1 MPKISQAEAD
11 QEAETMVDDPLDA
24 SNVPDEGATELDNY
38 YNEIEG
44 LEMGE
49 GDGEAEAPGDDA
61 ENLPHEIAVDGD
73 EPSDGEGEEEIPEAE
88 PAEDGGDTADE
99 GEEEEEPANKTD
111 RFRIRAKDEVEAE
124 ALSIRKRH
132 PEWSLKECIA
142 KAEQVLGVPEQSAAS
157 ESAEAE
163 ETLTVATVSME
174 INELRSKRDE
184 ASASLEFETAA
195 DLQREIDAKLDQ
207 REELRYREM
216 TEKSQTEQREAA
228 SFEAAYNASEEK
240 TVRFYPDTANPESD
254 MVARMIE
261 IDARM
266 RENQDPL
273 WHSPDKP
280 FLLAKAAAR
289 ELGIIMADPSAKPKP
304 AKAPQKNVVPV
315 QPASG
320 SARTTAPA
328 PGRKLDDAL
337 ESLDSLED
345 YEALVEAY

>member
-1 MPKISQAEAD
+1 MPKDSQARAD
-11 QEAETMVDDPLDA
+11 QEAETMVDDPLDT

-38 YNEIEG
+38 LNEIDG
-44 LEMGE
+44 MEMGDE
-49 GDGEAEAPGDDA
+49 DGEAQAPEDDA
-61 ENLPHEIAVDGD
+61 ENLPHKIAVDGD
-73 EPSDGEGEEEIPEAE
+73 ELSDGEGEEEIPETE
-88 PAEDGGDTADE
+88 TEEDGGDTADE
-99 GEEEEEPANKTD
+99 EEEEEPTSKTD

-142 KAEQVLGVPEQSAAS
+142 KAEQVLGVPEQSAAQKT
-157 ESAEAE
+157 AE
-163 ETLTVATVSME
+163 EEETQTVATISNA
-174 INELRSKRDE
+174 INELRSQRDE
-184 ASASLEFETAA
+184 ANASLEFETAS
-195 DLQREIDAKLDQ
+195 DLQREIDAMLDQ
-207 REELRYREM
+207 REELRYHEM
-216 TEKSQTEQREAA
+216 TEKSQSQQREAE
-228 SFEAAYNASEEK
+228 SFEKAYNASEEK
-240 TVRFYPDTANPESD
+240 TVRFYPDTANPDSE

-261 IDARM
+261 IDAFM
-266 RENQDPL
+266 RENEDPN

-289 ELGIIMADPSAKPKP
+289 ELSIIMSDPSAKTKP
-304 AKAPQKNVVPV
+304 VKAPQKNVVPV